1 MLRRLLPVLALTFL
15 ACGGAQTAPAESAG
29 EAEGGEAPPEGDGA
43 APAGSGGSIEDQRES
58 FVKSCMERSR
68 SKEYC
73 DCGFEQFKAVFG
85 GDDLSKPLESGDPR
99 LAELQKKTVEACASK
114 LTEAEVQASFVGSCI
129 EGDNRKEPYCT
140 CAWTSLRKKLSHT
153 DFVGV
158 SPEDP
163 RFTEPKKAMVKECKG
178 KFPVDVAKFE
188 FMKGCTQGESSA
200 EASCTCKWD
209 KLKKQFSTEE
219 LVAGTVDVAGA
230 KGLADCK

>member
-1 MLRRLLPVLALTFL
+1 
-15 ACGGAQTAPAESAG
+15 
-29 EAEGGEAPPEGDGA
+29 
-43 APAGSGGSIEDQRES
+43 
-58 FVKSCMERSR
+58 MERSR

-85 GDDLSKPLESGDPR
+85 GDDLSKPLEPGDPR

-114 LTEAEVQASFVGSCI
+114 LTEAEIQASFVGSCI
-129 EGDNRKEPYCT
+129 EGDGRKEPYCT

-200 EASCTCKWD
+200 EASCSCKWD